1 MFHFFFRVFGI
12 ELTISMGLEMAFT
25 LRRWDASTVVVEQ
38 QEQRSVLIV
47 LSLRTFVVA
56 LLLQS
61 FHDASVESQLWVP
74 TELQLLSKNVCKQIF
89 WLWWWIVKRS
99 IVNDNNNN
107 HDVGYGL
114 VDFALDQQYGCADHR
129 QCQPSSLFTLAKTRW
144 TEQIKLGLKGTSL
157 MTAQCLKIAWHR

>member
-61 FHDASVESQLWVP
+61 FHDASVESQL
-74 TELQLLSKNVCKQIF
+74 
-89 WLWWWIVKRS
+89 
-99 IVNDNNNN
+99 
-107 HDVGYGL
+107 
-114 VDFALDQQYGCADHR
+114 
-129 QCQPSSLFTLAKTRW
+129 
-144 TEQIKLGLKGTSL
+144 
-157 MTAQCLKIAWHR
+157 